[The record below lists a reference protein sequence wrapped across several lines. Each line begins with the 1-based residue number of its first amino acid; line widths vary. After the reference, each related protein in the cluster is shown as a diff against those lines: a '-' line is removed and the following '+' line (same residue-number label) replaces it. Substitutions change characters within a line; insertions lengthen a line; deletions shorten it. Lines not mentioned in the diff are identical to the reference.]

1 MRLVSGVRHQ
11 KFRCVINGHVIHA
24 ALHGAKQVVIKVWYV
39 NSLLVDQKQERPPVR
54 WVSVGHSSG
63 NRPVFRATK
72 SGVIS
77 FYMDGLI
84 IVLEDVSMLT
94 QYTGVSM
101 RIKF

>member
-1 MRLVSGVRHQ
+1 MHLVSGVRQQ
-11 KFRCVINGHVIHA
+11 KFWCVINGHVIHA
-24 ALHGAKQVVIKVWYV
+24 ALHGAKQVVIKMRYV
-39 NSLLVDQKQERPPVR
+39 NGLVYQKQERPPVR
-54 WVSVGHSSG
+54 WVSVGQSTG

-72 SGVIS
+72 SGVID
-77 FYMDGLI
+77 FNMDGSI

>member
-11 KFRCVINGHVIHA
+11 KFWCVVNGHVIHA
-24 ALHGAKQVVIKVWYV
+24 ALHRAKQVVIKMWYV
-39 NSLLVDQKQERPPVR
+39 NSLVDQKQERPPVR
-54 WVSVGHSSG
+54 WVSVGHSTG

-77 FYMDGLI
+77 FDMDGSI
-84 IVLEDVSMLT
+84 IVLEDVSMPT

>member
-11 KFRCVINGHVIHA
+11 KFWCVINGHVIHA
-24 ALHGAKQVVIKVWYV
+24 ALHRTKQVVIKMWYV
-39 NSLLVDQKQERPPVR
+39 NSLVDQKQERPPVR

-77 FYMDGLI
+77 FYMDGSI
-84 IVLEDVSMLT
+84 IVLEDVSMPT

>member
-11 KFRCVINGHVIHA
+11 KFWCVINGHVIHA
-24 ALHGAKQVVIKVWYV
+24 ALHGAKQVVIKMWYV
-39 NSLLVDQKQERPPVR
+39 NSLVDQKQERPPVR

-77 FYMDGLI
+77 FHMDGSI
-84 IVLEDVSMLT
+84 IVLEDVSVPT

>member
-24 ALHGAKQVVIKVWYV
+24 ALHGAKQVVIKMWYV
-39 NSLLVDQKQERPPVR
+39 NSLVDQKQERPPVR

-77 FYMDGLI
+77 FDMDGSI
-84 IVLEDVSMLT
+84 IVLEDVSMMT
-94 QYTGVSM
+94 QYTGVSVG
-101 RIKF
+101 IKF

>member
-11 KFRCVINGHVIHA
+11 KFWCVVNGHVIHA
-24 ALHGAKQVVIKVWYV
+24 ALHRTKQVVIKVGYV
-39 NSLLVDQKQERPPVR
+39 NSLVDQKQERPPVR
-54 WVSVGHSSG
+54 WVGVGYRAG

-77 FYMDGLI
+77 FYMDGSI
-84 IVLEDVSMLT
+84 IVLEDVSVPT
-94 QYTGVSM
+94 QNTGVSM